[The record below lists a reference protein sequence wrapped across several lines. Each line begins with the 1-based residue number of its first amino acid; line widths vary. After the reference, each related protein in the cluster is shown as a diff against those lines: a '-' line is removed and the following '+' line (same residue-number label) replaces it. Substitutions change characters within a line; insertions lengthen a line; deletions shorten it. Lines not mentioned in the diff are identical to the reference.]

1 MSRVFQRL
9 LRKSALF
16 VCAAAASAG
25 LLASSVQAQN
35 NVSFGMRPRY
45 NGVPGAGSNIV
56 FYNLPASGSIY
67 AGPVNSSFDLTAQVS
82 GSGTETASAFGLI
95 ATVGGTG
102 QVVFNPA
109 AIVGDAN
116 NLGNATNPSPSFPV
130 NSSFDLRF
138 ANTGINDPA
147 LGNREI
153 DIIALE
159 EIALQ
164 NNTVTNGDG
173 IASIPVQIA
182 AGATGS
188 FNVAFNVSTN
198 YTGFV
203 KTISENNTQFLTNP
217 GAFPHAGGT
226 IEVRQSKRGDMN
238 GDSFL
243 DGEDI
248 APYISLLTN
257 VPAFQA
263 NNPWLQT
270 FYISDFNQ
278 DTFIDGEDIQGFI
291 NALAGIGGSPSP
303 SAVPEPSSVLLST
316 AAITMFSC
324 FIGAKRLRRRR

>member
-1 MSRVFQRL
+1 MSRVLKRL

-25 LLASSVQAQN
+25 LLASSAEAQN

-95 ATVGGTG
+95 ATVSGTG
-102 QVVFNPA
+102 EVVFNPA

-138 ANTGINDPA
+138 ANTGVNNPA

-159 EIALQ
+159 QVALQ

-173 IASIPVQIA
+173 IASVPVQIA
-182 AGATGS
+182 AGATGTYT
-188 FNVAFNVSTN
+188 VAFNVSTN

-226 IEVRQSKRGDMN
+226 IEVRRSRKGDLN
-238 GDSFL
+238 GDNAINFA
-243 DGEDI
+243 DI
-248 APYISLLTN
+248 GGFVGTLSS
-257 VPAFQA
+257 VPTFQSQF
-263 NNPWLQT
+263 PWLQAA
-270 FYISDFNQ
+270 YISDVN
-278 DTFIDGEDIQGFI
+278 ED
-291 NALAGIGGSPSP
+291 NATNFADIGGFVALLANPPPSP
-303 SAVPEPSSVLLST
+303 TAVPEPGTLSLIVV
-316 AAITMFSC
+316 AGLAVS
-324 FIGAKRLRRRR
+324 LRVARR

>member
-9 LRKSALF
+9 LRKGALF

-25 LLASSVQAQN
+25 LLASSAEAQN

-82 GSGTETASAFGLI
+82 GSGTETAAAFGLI
-95 ATVGGTG
+95 ATVSGTG
-102 QVVFNPA
+102 QVVFNPP

-116 NLGNATNPSPSFPV
+116 NLGNATNPSPSFPI
-130 NSSFDLRF
+130 NSSFDMRF
-138 ANTGINDPA
+138 ANTGVNNPS

-159 EIALQ
+159 QVALQ

-188 FNVAFNVSTN
+188 YTVAFNVSTN

-203 KTISENNTQFLTNP
+203 KTISQDNTQFLTNP

-226 IEVRQSKRGDMN
+226 IEVRRSRKADMN
-238 GDSFL
+238 GDGNINSA
-243 DGEDI
+243 DI
-248 APYISLLTN
+248 GGFIVALN
-257 VPAFQA
+257 GVA
-263 NNPWLQT
+263 NFSSQFPWLQAG
-270 FYISDFNQ
+270 YISDLNE
-278 DTFIDGEDIQGFI
+278 DGNTNSADIGGFI
-291 NALAGIGGSPSP
+291 AQLNNPSPSP
-303 SAVPEPSSVLLST
+303 SAVPEPSSLALLAIAGI
-316 AAITMFSC
+316 AAA
-324 FIGAKRLRRRR
+324 GAYARRRRVTRS